1 MMAPRYWECRTL
13 ATKMAVGPSA
23 APMTAMEA
31 ASFKSKKKPARKRV
45 KKMPNCAAAPKSI
58 SHGFSS
64 SGPKSIIAPMPMKSS
79 RGNSSLDIPASNRA
93 EMGPTVSPCVIAPD
107 KGRLTRMA
115 PKPMGRSRLGSIF
128 FAMAR

>member
-64 SGPKSIIAPMPMKSS
+64 SGPKSIIAPMPMKGEQLVGHPGLKQS
-79 RGNSSLDIPASNRA
+79 RDGADGVALRDS
-93 EMGPTVSPCVIAPD
+93 
-107 KGRLTRMA
+107 
-115 PKPMGRSRLGSIF
+115 
-128 FAMAR
+128 AR